1 MVGLL
6 LVSGFVVMS
15 VSLLY
20 MHTRQNRLQTI
31 AEETETSDAE
41 QNYIVFDDADLPE
54 WENDTWLDEDS
65 EQARHEMIMS
75 FTRIHGKSEKQLPII
90 GLPDKALY
98 NIH

>member
-6 LVSGFVVMS
+6 LVSGFLVMS
-15 VSLLY
+15 ASLLY
-20 MHTRQNRLQTI
+20 LHTRQNRLEAT
-31 AEETETSDAE
+31 AEETSNAE

-54 WENDTWLDEDS
+54 WENESWLDEDS